1 MVRRRQGAAI
11 GPLKARVV
19 TACRILAHEHLVAAF
34 GHVSVRIP
42 GTARLIL
49 SPRVGPGT
57 VLPTSL
63 LVVDLRAENRLP
75 RGRRGVISGAARPPL
90 ELPIHTAI
98 YRAMPD
104 VAAVCRIHGEAA
116 SVLSVLGISV
126 RPLHFLG
133 SVLGGEVPVH
143 DEGDLITDEARG
155 DAMVSAVRGRCAL
168 LLRGNG
174 QVVVGATLAE
184 ACVRAIYLE
193 EAARMQLQAMAVGTP
208 RYYTTAEIAVYRRAW
223 DDPINIERVWDYYAR
238 RLTPS

>member
-1 MVRRRQGAAI
+1 M
-11 GPLKARVV
+11 GPLKTRLV

-42 GTARLIL
+42 GTARLII

-57 VLPTSL
+57 VIPTSL
-63 LVVDLRAENRLP
+63 LVVDLTAENRLP
-75 RGRRGVISGAARPPL
+75 QGRRGMTSGAPRPPL

-116 SVLSVLGISV
+116 SVLSVLGIPV

-133 SVLGGEVPVH
+133 SVPGGEVPVH
-143 DEGDLITDEARG
+143 DEGDLIIDHERG
-155 DAMVSAVRGRCAL
+155 DAMVRTLRGHRGV

-184 ACVRAIYLE
+184 ACVCAIYLE
-193 EAARMQLQAMAVGTP
+193 EAARMQLQAMAVGTS
-208 RYYTTAEIAVYRRAW
+208 RYYTTDEVAAYRRAW